1 MRASIQKIHHNS
13 LCSRFPLVS
22 QSRNPSG
29 QFSFLKTTPYLFSSL
44 IWPKVEPPDLLG
56 VIKWLEKKEGS
67 VLMQN
72 VCRPE
77 SFCHQALSTSP
88 LGRPRSRK
96 GTNRTARNTGCRSPA
111 GWLGSEDY
119 YSRAF
124 RSLQRM
130 FSGHHRYVLR
140 NGNSRG
146 EVQRKLQ
153 RPTEGP
159 RCVDYVLC
167 NVRTHAYTIP
177 FV

>member
-22 QSRNPSG
+22 QSRIPSG
-29 QFSFLKTTPYLFSSL
+29 QFSFLKTTLYLFSSL

-56 VIKWLEKKEGS
+56 VVKWLIEEGS

-72 VCRPE
+72 GCRLEPPR
-77 SFCHQALSTSP
+77 HQALSTSP

-96 GTNRTARNTGCRSPA
+96 RTNRTARNTGCRSPA
-111 GWLGSEDY
+111 GWLGGEDY
-119 YSRAF
+119 YARAF

-159 RCVDYVLC
+159 RCVHYVLC